1 MVASGAMHTKPGTAS
16 HLLRKFI
23 RDYSCK
29 GELINRLCEEFQK
42 LIDRPKNVPT
52 SIVAQGAS
60 SSLQASGLPLTDA
73 VDCPDDLYENRAQ
86 ESELA
91 RIGSSAIE
99 KRAHRSHDVLVK
111 AGLEEING
119 VKTALDISEQLLV
132 FLRGCRRRIFARRS
146 EAPRSVGRR
155 EMELVES
162 NEHCLGEIERCMF
175 GRRN

>member
-1 MVASGAMHTKPGTAS
+1 MVASGAMHTNPGTAS

-29 GELINRLCEEFQK
+29 GELINRLCEEFHK
-42 LIDRPKNVPT
+42 RIDRRKNVRT

-60 SSLQASGLPLTDA
+60 SSLQTSGLPLTDT
-73 VDCPDDLYENRAQ
+73 VNCPDDLYENRAQ

-111 AGLEEING
+111 ARLEEINR
-119 VKTALDISEQLLV
+119 VKTALDVSEQLLV
-132 FLRGCRRRIFARRS
+132 FLGGCRRRNLDRKSGVWGKRGDLC
-146 EAPRSVGRR
+146 GRR
-155 EMELVES
+155 V
-162 NEHCLGEIERCMF
+162 I
-175 GRRN
+175 